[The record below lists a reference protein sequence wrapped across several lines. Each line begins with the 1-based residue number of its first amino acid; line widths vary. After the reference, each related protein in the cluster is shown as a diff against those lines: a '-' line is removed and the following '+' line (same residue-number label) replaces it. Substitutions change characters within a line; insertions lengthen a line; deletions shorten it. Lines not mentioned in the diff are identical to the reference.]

1 MAGQTRTETDLSGT
15 KEIPADALY
24 GIHTKRALE
33 NFALSGR
40 PVNREMVKAYGW
52 IKLACTRTNRELG
65 YFPDKQK
72 ADALEQACLEMAEG
86 LLSDAVLVDAFQGGA
101 GTSTNM
107 NVNEVIANR
116 ALQLAGRQAGDYDY
130 ISPLDDVNLHQSTND
145 TYPTA
150 LKVASI
156 LLLRKLEQTVL
167 HLQEAFQQK
176 EKEFTGIV
184 KIGRTQLQDA
194 VLTTLGREMA
204 AYAEAFNRDRW
215 RIYKCEER
223 LRVINLGGT
232 AIGTGLG
239 APRRFIFQVTDRLR
253 ELTGIG
259 LARADNLLENTQNAD
274 VFAEVSGMLKACATS
289 LIKVSNDLR
298 LLSSGPDTGLGEINL
313 PPMQAGSSMMPGKV
327 NPVIPEAV
335 IQAGIQV
342 IGNDS
347 IIAVAVMSGSLE
359 LNPFLPL
366 IANALLESLQLLEKA
381 ASVLHLKCVSG
392 ITANPEKCNRYI
404 LNSTAVITALI
415 PELGYERSLKVVLQ
429 AKSQNKTI
437 REIVL
442 EQKLL
447 DQETYEKLIS
457 AEAVNRLG
465 F

>member
-1 MAGQTRTETDLSGT
+1 MQTRTETDFLGS
-15 KEIPADALY
+15 KEIPSDALY
-24 GIHTKRALE
+24 GIHTIRALE
-33 NFALSGR
+33 NFGLSGR
-40 PVNREMVKAYGW
+40 SVNRELVKAYGW
-52 IKLACTRTNRELG
+52 IKLACIRTNRELG
-65 YFPDKQK
+65 YFSDKKK
-72 ADALEQACLEMAEG
+72 ADALEQACQEMVEG
-86 LLSDAVLVDAFQGGA
+86 LLSDAVLADVFQGGA

-116 ALQLAGRQAGDYDY
+116 ALQLTGRQAGDYDY

-150 LKVASI
+150 LKLASI
-156 LLLRKLEQTVL
+156 VLLRKLEEAVL
-167 HLQEAFQQK
+167 QLQEAFQQK
-176 EKEFTGIV
+176 EKEFTSIV
-184 KIGRTQLQDA
+184 KVGRTQLQDA

-223 LRVINLGGT
+223 LRVVNLGGT
-232 AIGTGLG
+232 AIGSGLG

-253 ELTGIG
+253 ELTGVG
-259 LARADNLLENTQNAD
+259 LARAENLLENTQNAD
-274 VFAEVSGMLKACATS
+274 VFAEVSGMLKACATN

-298 LLSSGPDTGLGEINL
+298 LLSSGPDAGLGEINL
-313 PPMQAGSSMMPGKV
+313 PPMQAGSSIMPGKV

-335 IQAGIQV
+335 IQASIQV

-347 IIAVAVMSGSLE
+347 IITHAVMSGNLE

-381 ASVLHLKCVSG
+381 AFALQRKCVRG
-392 ITANPEKCNRYI
+392 ITANPEKCHQYL

-415 PELGYERSLKVVLQ
+415 PALGYEKSVKVIQQ
-429 AKSQNKTI
+429 AKTENKTI

-442 EQKLL
+442 KQKLL
-447 DQETYEKLIS
+447 DRETFEKMIS
-457 AEAVNRLG
+457 PEAVNKLG